1 MNPEFLM
8 VLPADIKR
16 LGGADA
22 ATVLALVRY
31 ATEFDDGRNGRVTID
46 GTIGWRASYADI
58 SAATGLSYQTVRRV
72 ASKLET
78 AGDVTVL
85 TTYGGSDRT
94 RIYIPSDQSTVDSN
108 TPPDQSTVDSNRGS
122 VDSNSWSVDS
132 NRGSVDS
139 NSCTISLRNREGE
152 TLESERVNAPTP
164 PAVEPPSNGKPQ
176 TANPAPAKK
185 TARTT
190 ARKPKTPMPDDFT
203 VPDSE
208 IAKILARFP
217 NATRQAIDRETFLF
231 VNHFQGTGESRP
243 GWLASWRTWM
253 ARADKRGDFT
263 TANATESAYDRKKR
277 TAAEVIRQLGAET
290 RNNHH
295 PLELEA

>member
-8 VLPADIKR
+8 VLPADIAR

-122 VDSNSWSVDS
+122 VDSNS
-132 NRGSVDS
+132 
-139 NSCTISLRNREGE
+139 CTISLRNREGE

-208 IAKILARFP
+208 VNKILARFP

-263 TANATESAYDRKKR
+263 TANGTESAYDRKKR
-277 TAAEVIRQLGAET
+277 IAAEVLQQLQAEAT
-290 RNNHH
+290 NNVY